1 MTRLKVHNM
10 AEGGTSQAD
19 ISAICGVPI
28 RSVQRIVA
36 EAVPSREEVIA
47 GEVRDAPRRG
57 RPPKADAAMVERI
70 RSLLADEKN
79 AHLNAMEVLRR
90 AKGWG
95 YTGGRNQMTEL
106 VKSLRPVPR
115 KDPLVL
121 YDGLPGEYAQFDFGE
136 AYIDFENGG
145 RRRVQFFAGR
155 LKYSRMMHV
164 VIVPDQCS
172 ETVVRSLIACLGVF
186 GGSTLQWV
194 FDNAKSMRISPIG
207 VKPVILHRHLAQ
219 LVAEYGVVATFCAP
233 RQGQQKATVERLV
246 GFVKNSF
253 LRQRLFI
260 DDADLQKQ
268 LDEWL
273 HDSNHVRPCDGTKEI
288 PAIRLQREKQW
299 LDQRPVQVTPDEW
312 AMAASATVTPM
323 GTIRLMG
330 TSYSATDTKLG
341 APATIA
347 VRKNRIDIDIRGE
360 RCTHV
365 RADHTGGVHRLPI
378 HRASMLAALHGQRRV
393 STFRRQCLLELGA
406 PAEDFLEQLVHA
418 EPCGRWEQPCQELF
432 EMLRDHGD
440 ATMTAAFSRCVRQ
453 RRFTVDAVRSALAAA

>member
-10 AEGGTSQAD
+10 AEGGTSQVD

-36 EAVPSREEVIA
+36 EAVPTREEVVA
-47 GEVRDAPRRG
+47 GELRDAARRG

-70 RSLLADEKN
+70 RLLLADEKN

-95 YTGGRNQMTEL
+95 YTGGRSQMTAL

-136 AYIDFENGG
+136 AYIDFEKGG

-155 LKYSRMMHV
+155 LKYSRYMHV
-164 VIVPDQCS
+164 EIVPDQCS
-172 ETVVRSLIACLGVF
+172 ETVARSLVACLVAF

-207 VKPVILHRHLAQ
+207 VKPVVLHRHLAQ
-219 LVAEYGVVATFCAP
+219 LVAEYNVVATFCAP

-253 LRQRLFI
+253 LRQRTFV
-260 DDADLQKQ
+260 DEADLQRQ
-268 LDEWL
+268 LAGWL
-273 HDSNHVRPCDGTKEI
+273 HDSNHVRPCDGTGVI
-288 PAIRLQREKQW
+288 PAVRLERERQW
-299 LDQRPVQVTPDEW
+299 LAQRPVQVAPAEW
-312 AMAASATVTPM
+312 AMAATATVTPM
-323 GTIRLMG
+323 GTIRLLG

-347 VRKNRIDIDIRGE
+347 VRKHHVDIDVRGE
-360 RCTHV
+360 RCTHL
-365 RADHTGGVHRLPI
+365 RADGTGGVHRLPA
-378 HRASMLAALHGQRRV
+378 HRASLLAALHGQRRA
-393 STFRRQCLLELGA
+393 STFRRQCLLELGT

-418 EPCGRWEQPCQELF
+418 EPCGRWEQPCKDLF

-440 ATMTAAFSRCVRQ
+440 ATMTAAFSRCVQQ

>member
-10 AEGGTSQAD
+10 AQGGTAQAD

-36 EAVPSREEVIA
+36 EAVPTRDDVIA
-47 GEVRDAPRRG
+47 GELPGARRRG
-57 RPPKADAAMVERI
+57 RPPKADATTIARI
-70 RSLLADEKN
+70 KEIFADEKN

-95 YTGGRNQMTEL
+95 YTGGRSQMAVL

-115 KDPLVL
+115 KDPLVM

-136 AYIDFENGG
+136 VYIDFVRGG

-164 VIVPDQCS
+164 VLVPNQCS
-172 ETVVRSLIACLGVF
+172 ETVVRALIACLVVF
-186 GGSTLQWV
+186 GGSPLQWV
-194 FDNAKSMRISPIG
+194 FDNAKSMRTSAFG
-207 VKPVILHRHLAQ
+207 VTPVVLHRHLAQ
-219 LVAEYGVVATFCAP
+219 LVAEYNVVATFCAP

-246 GFVKNSF
+246 GFAKNSF
-253 LRQRLFI
+253 FRQRSFL
-260 DDADLQKQ
+260 DDADLQAQ

-273 HDSNHVRPCDGTKEI
+273 HDSNHVRPCDATDVI
-288 PAIRLQREKQW
+288 PAVRLEREAPW
-299 LDQRPVQVTPDEW
+299 LAQRPVQVTPEEW

-330 TSYSATDTKLG
+330 TSYSASETKLG

-347 VRKNRIDIDIRGE
+347 IRKDRIDIDVRGD

-365 RADHTGGVHRLPI
+365 RRDGTGGVHRLPE
-378 HRASMLAALHGQRRV
+378 HRTSMLAALHGHRRV
-393 STFRRQCLLELGA
+393 TTFRRQCLLELGP

-418 EPCGRWEQPCQELF
+418 EPCGRWEQPCHELF
-432 EMLRDHGD
+432 DLLRDHGD
-440 ATMTAAFSRCVRQ
+440 DRMTAAFSRCVRQ
-453 RRFTVDAVRSALAAA
+453 RRFTVDAVRAVLAAA